1 MYVKDLRAEI
11 SENARELRVRFAST
25 LKGPVRVLPYWTPI
39 VGDRTI
45 LSRTR
50 RGAAIV
56 AIAIASNVVPA
67 FAKAT
72 RTQTVPVL
80 LTVEHACKL
89 VTKPLDFGT
98 PDPKA
103 KSATASTTITLTC
116 TPGTV
121 YSVGIDNGLNWD
133 AKGGTRRMY
142 GGSSNGQ
149 VWYADYQLYHDA
161 LHLLPWGTGATA
173 AVGVLGLPGKTFT
186 VYGETQ
192 IKNLRPAPYRDT
204 VIVQLDF

>member
-1 MYVKDLRAEI
+1 M
-11 SENARELRVRFAST
+11 
-25 LKGPVRVLPYWTPI
+25 
-39 VGDRTI
+39 
-45 LSRTR
+45 
-50 RGAAIV
+50 GAVIC
-56 AIAIASNVVPA
+56 AIAIAQIASPA
-67 FAKAT
+67 FAQKST
-72 RTQTVPVL
+72 THTMPVL
-80 LTVEHACKL
+80 LTVEQSCRL
-89 VTKPLDFGT
+89 LTQPLDFGT

-116 TPGTV
+116 TPGTI

-133 AKGGTRRMY
+133 AKGSTRRMY

-161 LHLLPWGTGATA
+161 LHQLPWGTGTTA
-173 AVGVLGLPGKTFT
+173 AAGVLGLPSKTFT